1 MREVMKGKEKHSFVV
16 QQLGVT
22 RRKRGV
28 WTVKNGKGKKE
39 KEEKKGQ
46 TRKQMG

>member
-1 MREVMKGKEKHSFVV
+1 MKGKEKHSFVV

-28 WTVKNGKGKKE
+28 VDSEEWE
-39 KEEKKGQ
+39 EEKKGQ
-46 TRKQMG
+46 TCKQMG